1 MDVRLVDWKRTA
13 NLDRK
18 YVNPWRSLAAPLEHL
33 ADAQGVKYR
42 LQLNL
47 YRYILETYCQYIVS
61 AMLVVCVHPDLE
73 APFIDEVPHMPA
85 ETCAIM
91 RLRRQ
96 AVANHAEISPT
107 FPLDV
112 AEDGD
117 GEDVS
122 GGSDHLSVNGCSAK
136 KISLEYWAL
145 GMRMQCE
152 ALVRRGLLVGTPACC
167 GNPRLPLLRK
177 GTRSRAVDVIL

>member
-1 MDVRLVDWKRTA
+1 
-13 NLDRK
+13 
-18 YVNPWRSLAAPLEHL
+18 
-33 ADAQGVKYR
+33 
-42 LQLNL
+42 
-47 YRYILETYCQYIVS
+47 
-61 AMLVVCVHPDLE
+61 
-73 APFIDEVPHMPA
+73 
-85 ETCAIM
+85 M

-122 GGSDHLSVNGCSAK
+122 GGSDHLSV
-136 KISLEYWAL
+136 
-145 GMRMQCE
+145 E

>member
-47 YRYILETYCQYIVS
+47 YWYILETYYQYVVS

-73 APFIDEVPHMPA
+73 APFIDEVPHMPV

-107 FPLDV
+107 FAGCCARCYPDCGGEV
-112 AEDGD
+112 SQRCCAGCCEGCCERCCAGCCAGCCAECCA
-117 GEDVS
+117 
-122 GGSDHLSVNGCSAK
+122 GCCA
-136 KISLEYWAL
+136 
-145 GMRMQCE
+145 
-152 ALVRRGLLVGTPACC
+152 ACC
-167 GNPRLPLLRK
+167 AACCALLPTL
-177 GTRSRAVDVIL
+177 GTINSNL